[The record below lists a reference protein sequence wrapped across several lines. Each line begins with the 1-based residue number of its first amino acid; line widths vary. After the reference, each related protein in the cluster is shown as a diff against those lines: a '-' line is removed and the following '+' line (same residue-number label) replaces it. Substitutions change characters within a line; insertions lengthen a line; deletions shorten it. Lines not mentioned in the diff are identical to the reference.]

1 MFDIVGILILVVL
14 TALFGFLATRAWK
27 LKNAFLKWAGVFI
40 TGLLTLVP
48 AALLVLVLSGF
59 SKLNTQY
66 DNPVAEIQ
74 VTGSPAQVARG
85 EKLANNCVSCHAS
98 GDQLPLSGTD
108 FATKFDFPPM
118 GTLYAPNLTPSG
130 NIQDWTDGEVIR
142 AIQEGVHESGRTG
155 AILKVR
161 DTGLGQ

>member
-1 MFDIVGILILVVL
+1 M
-14 TALFGFLATRAWK
+14 
-27 LKNAFLKWAGVFI
+27 FI

-48 AALLVLVLSGF
+48 AALLVLALIGF
-59 SKLNTQY
+59 SKLNARY
-66 DNPVAEIQ
+66 NNPVAEIQ
-74 VTGSPAQVARG
+74 VAGSPAPTARG
-85 EKLANNCVSCHAS
+85 GQLANMCISRHAEV
-98 GDQLPLSGTD
+98 DELPLSGSD